1 MEPRVPAPSAHSSR
15 DSVMACYCALR
26 SPMTAAVSS
35 PEVPAFE
42 VHSIEHWCAELVL
55 ATAVGAKLDPSSAP
69 DARRTESWTPGAAP
83 VRLERPG
90 RPHEWR
96 VTSRSPSAPRP
107 EGLRD
112 PGARSRLLHTFVHH
126 ELQAAELFAWAVLAF
141 ADAPREF
148 RAGLVRL
155 CEEELAHLRLYRG
168 LLRRAGRDFGC
179 EPVRDWFWQRVPSCA
194 TPESFVA
201 LQGLG
206 LEGANLE
213 HSARYAA
220 AFRAAGDE
228 EAAQV
233 LEQVERD
240 EIGHVAFA
248 AHWFE
253 RFTGAPLDYDM
264 WRSALPS
271 PLTPAVLQGRPLN
284 RAARRSAGLD

>member
-1 MEPRVPAPSAHSSR
+1 MTVATPSPQAPDYA
-15 DSVMACYCALR
+15 
-26 SPMTAAVSS
+26 P
-35 PEVPAFE
+35 
-42 VHSIEHWCAELVL
+42 HSIERWCADFVL
-55 ATAVGAKLDPSSAP
+55 ATNVEAKLAPRSAP
-69 DARRTESWTPGAAP
+69 DARRAEHWTPAPSALRLAA
-83 VRLERPG
+83 PG
-90 RPHEWR
+90 RPPEWR

-107 EGLRD
+107 GGLRD
-112 PGARSRLLHTFVHH
+112 PAARSRILHTFVHH

-141 ADAPREF
+141 VDAPREF

-155 CEEELAHLRLYRG
+155 CEEELAHLSLYRA
-168 LLRRAGRDFGC
+168 LLRRGGRDFGD
-179 EPVRDWFWQRVPSCA
+179 EPVRDWFWQRVPTCA
-194 TPESFVA
+194 TSTSFVA

-228 EAAQV
+228 EGARV

-253 RFTGAPLDYDM
+253 RFTGAPLHYDT
-264 WRSALPS
+264 WRAALPA

-284 RAARRSAGLD
+284 RAARRSAGLDDAFLARLESEPLARGVAGPGARA